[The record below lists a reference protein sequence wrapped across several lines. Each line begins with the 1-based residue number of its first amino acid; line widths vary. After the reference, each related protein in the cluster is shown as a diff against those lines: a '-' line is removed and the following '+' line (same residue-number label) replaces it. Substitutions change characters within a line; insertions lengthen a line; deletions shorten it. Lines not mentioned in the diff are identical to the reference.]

1 MTEREQEL
9 TALLAQAR
17 SQIETLRQEN
27 ALLRQKVDLL
37 VRRIFGS
44 SSEQLD
50 PAQLH
55 LFLQVP
61 QPDATPAV
69 PPAAAPVPRSSSAP
83 RPENMCRRK
92 HRNDLASNSVRA
104 RSSGCARNWR
114 QRDVTRR

>member
-55 LFLQVP
+55 LFLQTP
-61 QPDATPAV
+61 QPDAVPAV
-69 PPAAAPVPRSSSAP
+69 PPVVAPVPKTPSAP
-83 RPENMCRRK
+83 RSDNKPRLPEN
-92 HRNDLASNSVRA
+92 LPLVEEVIEP
-104 RSSGCARNWR
+104 
-114 QRDVTRR
+114 DV